1 MRQFHYGNQFKIP
14 NSGDIPL
21 RQDSKICLTVD
32 LVVMTY
38 VLSIQHGLKTKLKK
52 KIYKNKPSRLAIS
65 YFRQGFL
72 IIKAKVWSL
81 RTFISVNDIFKNA
94 DQGKLLYVQ

>member
-38 VLSIQHGLKTKLKK
+38 VLSIQHGPKTKLKK
-52 KIYKNKPSRLAIS
+52 KIYKINR
-65 YFRQGFL
+65 FGWQFL
-72 IIKAKVWSL
+72 IS
-81 RTFISVNDIFKNA
+81 
-94 DQGKLLYVQ
+94 GKGF